1 MFNSLGVE
9 VGGADEDLPLGGPH
23 QVADHPVELVA
34 PLAQAH
40 HGGHGDLPIVGLDAL
55 EAVLA
60 EAQTLLEAADRSL
73 ELLGAGDAGAIQPL
87 DGLAAEEDV
96 IHVVDHA
103 AGQCRAVDLV
113 IAIEAVALLLVQV
126 DVVEAGAGVKQGVV
140 EDEALEVQHP
150 EQLAAL
156 DRHAVDLDL
165 VLVAGGHGLV
175 HQVVA
180 PCLPLPIRPRW
191 ARWKSTNT
199 LMSREGLRCL
209 AA

>member
-1 MFNSLGVE
+1 MCIRDRLLGGVE

-87 DGLAAEEDV
+87 DGLAA
-96 IHVVDHA
+96 
-103 AGQCRAVDLV
+103 
-113 IAIEAVALLLVQV
+113 
-126 DVVEAGAGVKQGVV
+126 
-140 EDEALEVQHP
+140 
-150 EQLAAL
+150 
-156 DRHAVDLDL
+156 
-165 VLVAGGHGLV
+165 
-175 HQVVA
+175 
-180 PCLPLPIRPRW
+180 
-191 ARWKSTNT
+191 
-199 LMSREGLRCL
+199 RCV
-209 AA
+209 

>member
-1 MFNSLGVE
+1 M
-9 VGGADEDLPLGGPH
+9 
-23 QVADHPVELVA
+23 
-34 PLAQAH
+34 
-40 HGGHGDLPIVGLDAL
+40 
-55 EAVLA
+55 
-60 EAQTLLEAADRSL
+60 
-73 ELLGAGDAGAIQPL
+73 
-87 DGLAAEEDV
+87 
-96 IHVVDHA
+96 
-103 AGQCRAVDLV
+103 DLV

-180 PCLPLPIRPRW
+180 PLLALADQAALGAVEVDEHLDVERGIALLGGIEGGEDLPSRLVILQIERDQIDALGRMGDERQDPALEVFGAAEYLELIRGNRD
-191 ARWKSTNT
+191 
-199 LMSREGLRCL
+199 LG
-209 AA
+209 